1 MHEFWY
7 DQSKQKYGEKAKLC
21 YMDSHIKRDHLYSDI
36 AKDVKATFNTS
47 NYELDRPLPK
57 EESIKE
63 SGLMK
68 DEFLY

>member
-1 MHEFWY
+1 MSFGMIGQNKNMEK
-7 DQSKQKYGEKAKLC
+7 KQNYVTWII
-21 YMDSHIKRDHLYSDI
+21 HIKRDHLYSDI

-57 EESIKE
+57 EENIKVL
-63 SGLMK
+63 GLMK

>member
-1 MHEFWY
+1 MSFGMI
-7 DQSKQKYGEKAKLC
+7 SKNKNMEKKQN
-21 YMDSHIKRDHLYSDI
+21 YVTWIVHIKRDHLYSDI
-36 AKDVKATFNTS
+36 AKNVKATFNTC

>member
-1 MHEFWY
+1 MIGQNKNMEK
-7 DQSKQKYGEKAKLC
+7 KQNYVTWIV
-21 YMDSHIKRDHLYSDI
+21 HIKRDHLYSDI

-57 EESIKE
+57 EENIKVL
-63 SGLMK
+63 GLMK

>member
-1 MHEFWY
+1 
-7 DQSKQKYGEKAKLC
+7 
-21 YMDSHIKRDHLYSDI
+21 MDSHIKRDHLYSDI
-36 AKDVKATFNTS
+36 AKDAKATFNTS
-47 NYELDRPLPK
+47 NYELDRPVPK